1 MRFRPEEGGKNRRGS
16 WSVRPRQRVLSL
28 RSVLDCPELFDRRL
42 QRIEIR
48 SRNIRL
54 YRSPVSRGD
63 GSYCAQPCAA
73 QRVDPEKGKLG
84 KWKRS
89 HTQSQRRRPKWSPR
103 IGTSMFCFGRSLAI
117 LLHWLRASARRSFA
131 DAIVTRL
138 TLQTFDTFLGDDW
151 NHDDCGYRIG
161 PPQVKE

>member
-16 WSVRPRQRVLSL
+16 WSGRTRQRVLAL
-28 RSVLDCPELFDRRL
+28 RSVPDFPELVDRRL
-42 QRIEIR
+42 QRIETR

-54 YRSPVSRGD
+54 YRSPVYRGD
-63 GSYCAQPCAA
+63 GSYCAQPSAA

-89 HTQSQRRRPKWSPR
+89 HTQTQRRRQEWSPR
-103 IGTSMFCFGRSLAI
+103 IGTSVFCSGRSLVR
-117 LLHWLRASARRSFA
+117 LLHWLSASARWSFA

-138 TLQTFDTFLGDDW
+138 TLQTFDTLFGDDW

>member
-1 MRFRPEEGGKNRRGS
+1 MRFRPEEGGKNRTSSR
-16 WSVRPRQRVLSL
+16 SVRTRKRVLL
-28 RSVLDCPELFDRRL
+28 QPRIRECPELFDRRL
-42 QRIEIR
+42 QRIETR

-84 KWKRS
+84 KWKKSR
-89 HTQSQRRRPKWSPR
+89 TQSQRRRPEWSPH
-103 IGTSMFCFGRSLAI
+103 IGTIVFCSGRSLAI
-117 LLHWLRASARRSFA
+117 LLHWLRASARRSLA

-138 TLQTFDTFLGDDW
+138 TPQTFDTLFGDDW
-151 NHDDCGYRIG
+151 NHY
-161 PPQVKE
+161 QA